1 MVGQRHNPHDQS
13 GEGPQ
18 CGWQRRLR
26 LGVKVTE
33 DEQRFLDAVR
43 EYIAPIL
50 GSLTVGAM
58 GYFAGRKKINA
69 EAEKIETDAEVA
81 RLDSLSRNF
90 QSLID
95 GYERRIEDL
104 TSEVEALRQEVR
116 QLRQALDKRPRV

>member
-1 MVGQRHNPHDQS
+1 
-13 GEGPQ
+13 
-18 CGWQRRLR
+18 LR

-69 EAEKIETDAEVA
+69 EAEKIETEAEVA
-81 RLDSLSRNF
+81 RLDSLTKNF
-90 QSLID
+90 QALID

-104 TSEVEALRQEVR
+104 TNEVEALRIEVKS
-116 QLRQALDKRPRV
+116 LRQALDKRPRTY